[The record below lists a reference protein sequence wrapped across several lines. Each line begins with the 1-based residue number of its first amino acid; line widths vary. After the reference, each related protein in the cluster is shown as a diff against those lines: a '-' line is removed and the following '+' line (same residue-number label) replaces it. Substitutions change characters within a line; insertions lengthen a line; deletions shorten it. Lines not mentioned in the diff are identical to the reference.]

1 MKRFL
6 LPLCIVLT
14 ATSFL
19 HAQRKSDL
27 IAEIEALKTE
37 LDSTKM
43 VVVTAQKNEKIGL
56 TRAESFEKQVTEL
69 QDANSTLLRNLNNF
83 AKVTNTNS
91 DNLTK
96 ALAKLNERENQ
107 LSAITNAF
115 ASHDST
121 ALVVLTNAKQTLGEN
136 AKVGV
141 SKGSV
146 IVAAS
151 LESLFGKTTDS
162 IVIESAEPWVEKI
175 ANILKTNPKVS
186 LTIEGLTMTG
196 ETELAAN
203 QAEAVGDVLQTKF
216 EIDPTRIDALGKDGN
231 FKEGINLKIHPNYQ
245 QFYTMAKEH
254 MKATK

>member
-1 MKRFL
+1 M
-6 LPLCIVLT
+6 
-14 ATSFL
+14 
-19 HAQRKSDL
+19 
-27 IAEIEALKTE
+27 
-37 LDSTKM
+37 
-43 VVVTAQKNEKIGL
+43 
-56 TRAESFEKQVTEL
+56 
-69 QDANSTLLRNLNNF
+69 
-83 AKVTNTNS
+83 
-91 DNLTK
+91 
-96 ALAKLNERENQ
+96 
-107 LSAITNAF
+107 
-115 ASHDST
+115 
-121 ALVVLTNAKQTLGEN
+121 VLTNAKQTLGEN